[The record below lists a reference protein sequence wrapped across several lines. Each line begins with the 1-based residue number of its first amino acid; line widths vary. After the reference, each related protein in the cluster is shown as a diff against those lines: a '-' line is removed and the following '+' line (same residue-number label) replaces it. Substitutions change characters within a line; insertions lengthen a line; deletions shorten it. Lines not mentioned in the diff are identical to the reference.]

1 MARIGPMFEGLI
13 ADMRA
18 LHGDYSDE
26 ELAVFADMLTRSSAI
41 LRTHARRIRRGE
53 D

>member
-1 MARIGPMFEGLI
+1 
-13 ADMRA
+13 MRA
-18 LHGDYSDE
+18 LHRDYSDE
-26 ELAVFADMLTRSSAI
+26 ELAVFGDLLTRSSEI

>member
-1 MARIGPMFEGLI
+1 MARIGPMFDGLI

-18 LHGDYSDE
+18 LHRDYSDE
-26 ELAVFADMLTRSSAI
+26 ELAVFAGLLRRSSEV